1 MIFLSYDMI
10 DDCIKEIYIEVKSTK
25 NNINTPFFM
34 SPNEMEFAR
43 EKTVQFRI
51 YRLYKG
57 ESGKLDYYIINNPLK
72 EGDKKI
78 QFKPVS
84 YVVLPK
90 S

>member
-1 MIFLSYDMI
+1 
-10 DDCIKEIYIEVKSTK
+10 
-25 NNINTPFFM
+25 M

-78 QFKPVS
+78 QFKPV
-84 YVVLPK
+84 
-90 S
+90 